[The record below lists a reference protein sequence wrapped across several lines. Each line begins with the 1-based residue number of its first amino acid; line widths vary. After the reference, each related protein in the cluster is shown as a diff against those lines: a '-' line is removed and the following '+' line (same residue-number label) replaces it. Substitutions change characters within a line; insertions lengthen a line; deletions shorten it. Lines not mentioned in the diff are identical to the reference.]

1 MSSGVTENL
10 ACRERGERAKG
21 IIMLNQKNMDVWVKG
36 HGISALSWKQEN
48 MDKKKGTKNDLR
60 IAFCFLFVH
69 MLLHDRDLKNHLHSY
84 GNLSVTCLIIYASV
98 ILVASQKQNKFYFWE
113 KWNLWLNN

>member
-21 IIMLNQKNMDVWVKG
+21 ITLLNQKNMDVWVKG

-60 IAFCFLFVH
+60 IAFCFFFVH
-69 MLLHDRDLKNHLHSY
+69 MLLHDRFKESPSQLWQLVSHMSY
-84 GNLSVTCLIIYASV
+84 YIR
-98 ILVASQKQNKFYFWE
+98 
-113 KWNLWLNN
+113 

>member
-1 MSSGVTENL
+1 
-10 ACRERGERAKG
+10 
-21 IIMLNQKNMDVWVKG
+21 MDVWVKG

-69 MLLHDRDLKNHLHSY
+69 MSLKFTTN
-84 GNLSVTCLIIYASV
+84 
-98 ILVASQKQNKFYFWE
+98 
-113 KWNLWLNN
+113 